1 MSNAVMDQFG
11 TNYIL
16 KEAGEDYFTISIRTA
31 ITPTLISWIMQYGD
45 KVKVLGPNELIDK
58 LVSTAKGVIKQ
69 YE

>member
-1 MSNAVMDQFG
+1 
-11 TNYIL
+11 
-16 KEAGEDYFTISIRTA
+16 
-31 ITPTLISWIMQYGD
+31 MQYGD